1 MNRARRPTTPGFFF
15 TFECMGLLIAFFIL
29 SILFSFLCSIWE
41 AVLLSVPPAY
51 VQIQYKKQ
59 TKTGLLLKKM
69 KENIDLPLAAILTLN
84 TIAHTVG
91 AIGVGAQAAIIWSD
105 TYLDLNL
112 GFTAL
117 HINMAGVIVPVVMTL
132 AILLLSEIVPKTL
145 GASYWKNMA
154 GFTVRSLR
162 VIIYALWPLV
172 WLSKWITK
180 LLKKKETDIAFSRTD
195 FRAMAEIGVEEGVFK
210 KGESNIIQN
219 LMRFNTVTARDIMT
233 PRTVVIAANEEMSIS
248 EFYQDHPALRVS
260 RIPIYKDNKDKIT
273 GFILKDDLL
282 QHLLEDK
289 GDLPLKTI
297 SRDIL
302 MVTEV
307 VSITELFNR
316 LMEKREHIAIVV
328 DEYGGLEGLVT
339 MEDIIETLLGMEI
352 LDEMDNIEDMQRLAR
367 QNWQERAR
375 ALGILK
381 DEEAK
386 GD

>member
-1 MNRARRPTTPGFFF
+1 
-15 TFECMGLLIAFFIL
+15 MGLLIAFFVL

-51 VQIQYKKQ
+51 VQIEYKKK
-59 TKTGLLLKKM
+59 TRTGLLLKEM

-91 AIGVGAQAAIIWSD
+91 AIGVGAQATIIWSG
-105 TYLDLNL
+105 TYLDMDL
-112 GFTAL
+112 GFTAI

-132 AILLLSEIVPKTL
+132 AILLLSEIIPKTL

-154 GFTVRSLR
+154 GFTVKSLR
-162 VIIYALWPLV
+162 IIIYGLWPLV

-180 LLKKKETDIAFSRTD
+180 LLKKKDADIAFSRTD
-195 FRAMAEIGVEEGVFK
+195 FRAMAEIGVQEGVFK

-233 PRTVVIAANEEMSIS
+233 PRTVIIAANEEMSIA

-260 RIPIYKDNKDKIT
+260 RIPIYKDNKDQIT

-289 GDLPLKTI
+289 GDQPLKKI

-381 DEEAK
+381 DEDET
-386 GD
+386 DN